1 MDDNTERKI
10 KDLEEWN
17 KERGRI
23 KPVIDRA
30 VDCHNKARVEARWK
44 NYETATGLYKEAIKH
59 YKDAIT
65 LNPKYYLQD
74 LMDRV
79 DHVIEEYMNNAFRLK
94 TVRDKLK
101 SERGIKEFVSFI
113 DSLKERERGYINTYD
128 LADAYLRIANL
139 YYDEEKFEKAYEFF
153 NKVID
158 ANCERSFINRESYF
172 KIGKIYFEDD
182 KFKEALMSFVSVL
195 SFDRENGEVIDY
207 VDRCLKE
214 LKIST
219 EYKEKFLAATL
230 NEAKKLIMEV
240 L

>member
-1 MDDNTERKI
+1 MDDNTERKL
-10 KDLEEWN
+10 KGLEEWN
-17 KERGRI
+17 KERSRI

-30 VDCHNKARVEARWK
+30 VDCHNKARVEVRWK
-44 NYETATGLYKEAIKH
+44 NYETATGLYKEAIKY
-59 YKDAIT
+59 YKNAIT

-74 LMDRV
+74 LMERV
-79 DHVIEEYMNNAFRLK
+79 DRVIEEYINNAFRLK

-101 SERGIKEFVSFI
+101 SEKGIKEFVSFI
-113 DSLKERERGYINTYD
+113 NSLEEGERTYIRRYD

-139 YYDEEKFEKAYEFF
+139 YYDEEEFEKACEFF

-158 ANCERSFINRESYF
+158 VNCEQSFINRESHF
-172 KIGKIYFEDD
+172 KVGKIFFEDD

-195 SFDRENGEVIDY
+195 SFDRGDKETMGYMDE
-207 VDRCLKE
+207 CLKE
-214 LKIST
+214 LKIS
-219 EYKEKFLAATL
+219 EYREKFLVATP